1 MSIQE
6 SEFIPLS
13 DSISDLPSYK
23 GTIIK
28 SGTIRNIQ
36 TKVIDIKEDP
46 LDMKEQPKEEKKHIS
61 QIKPIMEDKK
71 IVGLTHL
78 CKCGETSEIRFD
90 FTEDQTEEAPQI
102 SDEVEKN
109 NLENDINVIDIEA
122 ESDDV
127 YKENDNNESENFDT
141 INLEEKLKEKD
152 LDKLGNDNNN

>member
-13 DSISDLPSYK
+13 DSISDLPSYR

-46 LDMKEQPKEEKKHIS
+46 LDMKEQPEEGKKHVS

-71 IVGLTHL
+71 IIGLTHL

-90 FTEDQTEEAPQI
+90 FTKEQPEEPPQKR
-102 SDEVEKN
+102 DEAKKD
-109 NLENDINVIDIEA
+109 NLENDINGIDIEA
-122 ESDDV
+122 ETDDGFEESDED
-127 YKENDNNESENFDT
+127 KSEKSDA
-141 INLEEKLKEKD
+141 INLEEKLEVEE
-152 LDKLGNDNNN
+152 LDDSDNGNNN

>member
-1 MSIQE
+1 MSIQK

-13 DSISDLPSYK
+13 DSISDLPSYR

-46 LDMKEQPKEEKKHIS
+46 LDMKEQPEEGKKHVS

-71 IVGLTHL
+71 IIGLTHL

-90 FTEDQTEEAPQI
+90 FTKEQLEEPPQI
-102 SDEVEKN
+102 RDEAKKD
-109 NLENDINVIDIEA
+109 NLENDINGIDIEA
-122 ESDDV
+122 ETDDSFEESDED
-127 YKENDNNESENFDT
+127 KSEKSDT
-141 INLEEKLKEKD
+141 INLD
-152 LDKLGNDNNN
+152 

>member
-1 MSIQE
+1 MSNQK

-46 LDMKEQPKEEKKHIS
+46 LDMKEQPEEEKKHIS

-90 FTEDQTEEAPQI
+90 FAAKQPEEVPQI
-102 SDEVEKN
+102 RDEAK
-109 NLENDINVIDIEA
+109 
-122 ESDDV
+122 
-127 YKENDNNESENFDT
+127 K
-141 INLEEKLKEKD
+141 KQ
-152 LDKLGNDNNN
+152 LGK